1 MAAPVRLYG
10 GAIGACLLLSVE
22 RRPWTDGQVEAAEAY
37 AAVLAGLLELAA
49 EAQRS
54 AALAR
59 QVQELLARRGR
70 PDDEPAG

>member
-10 GAIGACLLLSVE
+10 GPIGACLLLSVE
-22 RRPWTDGQVEAAEAY
+22 RRPWTDDQVEAAEAY

-59 QVQELLARRGR
+59 GVQELLARRGR
-70 PDDEPAG
+70 PGGEPEG